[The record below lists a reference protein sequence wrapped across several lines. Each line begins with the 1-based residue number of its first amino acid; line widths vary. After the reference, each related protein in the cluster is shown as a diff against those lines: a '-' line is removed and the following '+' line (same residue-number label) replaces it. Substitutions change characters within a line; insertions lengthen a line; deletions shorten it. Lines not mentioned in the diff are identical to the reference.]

1 MATQQGSHPH
11 AAMTPTVR
19 KLADELQ
26 PLLDTLAACMD
37 RGDVLGAVA
46 LFTEDGNLISP
57 SGMIGT
63 GAAGVQRVIAADMQ
77 TILKGTQNHFAID
90 NVRPLGDV
98 VFADVTHEITGGMAG
113 AGSALEIHA
122 VLLARKQGGAWKLM
136 EARPYIFA
144 TPPTMH

>member
-1 MATQQGSHPH
+1 MATHQTSHPH

-37 RGDVLGAVA
+37 RGDARGAAA
-46 LFTEDGNLISP
+46 LFAEDSNLISP

-77 TILKGTQNHFAID
+77 TILKASHSHFTID
-90 NVRPLGDV
+90 SVRPLGDMAFV
-98 VFADVTHEITGGMAG
+98 DATHEISGGQAG
-113 AGSALEIHA
+113 AAGTLEVHV
-122 VLLARKQGGAWKLM
+122 VLLARKQGAGWKLA
-136 EARPYIFA
+136 EARPYLFV
-144 TPPTMH
+144 TPPTKH